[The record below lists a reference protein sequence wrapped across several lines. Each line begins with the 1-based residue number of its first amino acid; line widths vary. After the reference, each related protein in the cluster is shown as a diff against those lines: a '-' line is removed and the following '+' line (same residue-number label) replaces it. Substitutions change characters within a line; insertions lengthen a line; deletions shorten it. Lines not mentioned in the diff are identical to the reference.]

1 VTQRRTTVTESISIM
16 PPTPTSPPLQAGLAF
31 CAFLA
36 VGVIMW
42 AVVSLLSLDMA
53 LGLLYGLAPG
63 LVLGALAV
71 LRLRRGG
78 LFKRERTPDTPGH
91 GPA

>member
-1 VTQRRTTVTESISIM
+1 MS
-16 PPTPTSPPLQAGLAF
+16 PTPASPSPRAGLAF

-63 LVLGALAV
+63 LGLGALAV

-78 LFKRERTPDTPGH
+78 LFRREHMQDTPGR
-91 GPA
+91 GEA